1 MCSGVDLVGQ
11 RRARVPRFRSTGP
24 CLSCAS
30 AALCQGDNEI
40 FNCVCEVELIA
51 QVRVRDSLGLL
62 ALLFLPHP
70 LAQGEGKEKVQ
81 WSAKLSAAE
90 QKVQGVWTSFSKKPL
105 ICGTWYCKCIQM
117 RVYRKIGIMTLQF
130 SPVVA

>member
-11 RRARVPRFRSTGP
+11 RRARVPRFCSTGP
-24 CLSCAS
+24 CLSYGS

-70 LAQGEGKEKVQ
+70 LAQGEGKEKV
-81 WSAKLSAAE
+81 
-90 QKVQGVWTSFSKKPL
+90 
-105 ICGTWYCKCIQM
+105 
-117 RVYRKIGIMTLQF
+117 
-130 SPVVA
+130 PVVSQAVSSRAKSSRGLDFLLQKNFDLWDLVLQMYTDEGL